1 VRLAAVLAG
10 LLAASPVAAQ
20 KAGDR
25 GFGQSAVASSI
36 ALTRRAVIIGINRYL
51 HFTNLRYADSD
62 AVAFYNYLTSE
73 SGGAV
78 PPGNIRLLLDSNA
91 TAEAIDD
98 SLGWLMRPSHGGD
111 DAIIYFAGHGDVDT
125 TSGQEEA
132 YFLAS
137 DAVTNRYRT
146 RGTLSLKTLNAFV
159 EGIARQGRHVLL
171 FTDACRSGWL
181 VGQKSRATR
190 TIAALLGE
198 EDGVGKLL
206 SSGAGEPSQEND
218 QWGGGHGVFTY
229 FLIAGLEG
237 LADER
242 PNGNGDGIVT
252 LWELE
257 KYVSDNV
264 LRETKQS
271 QSPVRFGVKGQ
282 QVARVHGATLRA
294 ALVAV
299 RGPVLQPLPRLSGGS
314 GVVTP
319 SPDPALAR
327 PLGAFHAAIARHALL
342 EPPDSNAWEVYRRL
356 TTLRSAAPILTAL
369 RDTLVTALRDDVEGV
384 IRDYQAAG
392 RSQPSAGRLRRA
404 ARELSRAAELLGPH
418 SGLADSVRARQ
429 LFFEGYAAVREGRY
443 DQALDSLQQSLA
455 LEPDAA
461 NVHNALGFAYLG
473 LSRLTDARLAFSG
486 ARARAPGW
494 WYPIYGLGLVNVR
507 ESRLA
512 EVGPEVRRASGVDSA
527 SGRPRRDWRTVERDY
542 VRGQQMEPKNPTFS
556 DLLGR
561 LYLEAQRSDLA
572 ESAFRAC
579 LRLDPDYPAAH
590 EGLAQVFEVQGHP
603 SEAAS
608 QYRRA
613 VALDQVSPRWE
624 RSLASFYFREER
636 FAEADSA
643 IRLWLAFDSTHA
655 EWYRN
660 LGLTLHWLG
669 RDAEAEGFYRRAVAL
684 DSVAADS
691 AAAADASV
699 GLGNVYWAQGKVP
712 AATASWNAA
721 LRFDRDNVAALNN
734 VAWASYGEGAVAA
747 AAISSDRT
755 LAREAALSTEDL
767 RRYLETRANI
777 WLDAGDATRAL
788 QLFDRALASNP
799 GPSSGLLLGR
809 AMALIDLGRAP
820 EAVAAFRQAVGVDVK
835 YGDRAFLAGTVR
847 YSAKALA
854 RFDRLRA
861 LAQPT

>member
-1 VRLAAVLAG
+1 MRALAAAVAG

-271 QSPVRFGVKGQ
+271 QSPVRVGFKGQ
-282 QVARVHGATLRA
+282 QVARVHRATLRA

-319 SPDPALAR
+319 PPDPALAR
-327 PLGAFHAAIARHALL
+327 PLGMFHAAIARRSLL
-342 EPPDSNAWEVYRRL
+342 EPRDSSAWEAYRTL

-473 LSRLTDARLAFSG
+473 LSRLTDARLAALKMQLQPHFLCNALNMIAAHIHDAPDTASAMLQHLSTFLRATLRHSG
-486 ARARAPGW
+486 AQEVPLREEVSFLQQYIDIMEIRFQGRLRTEVNIASDTLDILVPNLVLQPIVENALEHGASRAAGEGR
-494 WYPIYGLGLVNVR
+494 I
-507 ESRLA
+507 EI
-512 EVGPEVRRASGVDSA
+512 SA
-527 SGRPRRDWRTVERDY
+527 RRDGGNLVLQAGT
-542 VRGQQMEPKNPTFS
+542 GPPTK
-556 DLLGR
+556 
-561 LYLEAQRSDLA
+561 
-572 ESAFRAC
+572 
-579 LRLDPDYPAAH
+579 
-590 EGLAQVFEVQGHP
+590 
-603 SEAAS
+603 
-608 QYRRA
+608 
-613 VALDQVSPRWE
+613 
-624 RSLASFYFREER
+624 
-636 FAEADSA
+636 
-643 IRLWLAFDSTHA
+643 
-655 EWYRN
+655 
-660 LGLTLHWLG
+660 TLHFSTFK
-669 RDAEAEGFYRRAVAL
+669 DF
-684 DSVAADS
+684 
-691 AAAADASV
+691 
-699 GLGNVYWAQGKVP
+699 NV
-712 AATASWNAA
+712 
-721 LRFDRDNVAALNN
+721 
-734 VAWASYGEGAVAA
+734 
-747 AAISSDRT
+747 
-755 LAREAALSTEDL
+755 TE
-767 RRYLETRANI
+767 RWRI
-777 WLDAGDATRAL
+777 
-788 QLFDRALASNP
+788 Q
-799 GPSSGLLLGR
+799 
-809 AMALIDLGRAP
+809 
-820 EAVAAFRQAVGVDVK
+820 FRICW
-835 YGDRAFLAGTVR
+835 
-847 YSAKALA
+847 S
-854 RFDRLRA
+854 
-861 LAQPT
+861 